1 MYAIVEDKKV
11 VKIGALSHLFPNI
24 SIPQS
29 VNEKDFAKE
38 KGLFEVVVPE
48 FDDFQEKLVP
58 LDEPVIDK
66 NVVYSL
72 GVVKMSDEEKI
83 NNVNAHVDFELIS
96 TAWVE
101 TDPDMDKNSLSEWK
115 DYRKKISSFKNSKDV
130 SEIIWPKRPAVELE
144 KIMEE
149 DPIA

>member
-11 VKIGALSHLFPNI
+11 VAFGGLSQLFPNV
-24 SIPQS
+24 SLPQS
-29 VNEKDFAKE
+29 IDEKKFAKE
-38 KGLFEVVVPE
+38 NGLLEVVTPD

-58 LDEPVIDK
+58 CEPFVKDK
-66 NVVYSL
+66 KVYA
-72 GVVKMSDEEKI
+72 VQVEKMSDEEKI
-83 NNVNAHVDFELIS
+83 ANANAHVDVELIS

-101 TDPDMDKNSLSEWK
+101 TDPDMDKKSLDEWK
-115 DYRKKISSFKNSKDV
+115 KYRKTISSLFGSKDI
-130 SEIIWPKRPAVELE
+130 SEITWPKRPLVELI

>member
-11 VKIGALSHLFPNI
+11 VKVGALSQLFPNL

-38 KGLFEVVVPE
+38 NGLLEVVTPE
-48 FDDFQEKLVP
+48 FDDFQEKIVP
-58 LDEPVIDK
+58 CEPFVKDGK
-66 NVVYSL
+66 AYAVEVQ
-72 GVVKMSDEEKI
+72 KMSDEEKTD
-83 NNVNAHVDFELIS
+83 NVYAHIGFELMS

-101 TDPDMDKNSLSEWK
+101 NDPDMDKKSLAEWK
-115 DYRKKISSFKNSKDV
+115 DYRKKISSLKNSKDV
-130 SEIIWPKRPAVELE
+130 SEITWPKRPAVELA